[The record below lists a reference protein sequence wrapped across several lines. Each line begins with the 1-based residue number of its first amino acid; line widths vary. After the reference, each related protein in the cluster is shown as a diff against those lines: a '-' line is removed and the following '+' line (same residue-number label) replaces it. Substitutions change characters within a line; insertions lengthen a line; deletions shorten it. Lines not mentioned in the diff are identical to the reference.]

1 MEHLKRAEP
10 KEMSAGF
17 SEFCC
22 DNVVQL
28 PPPFHGDPLKEGVT
42 PKAWGELQSFNKKSF
57 TLIAWF
63 FITFFSS
70 LAHAQKTGE
79 LPILPTPNGAI
90 LRWYL
95 PNQTFPSGKTFR
107 LERTN
112 PDGSSTNIAIASPM
126 AREEVEKQKLVDVKL
141 FDYLEKLYATPP
153 ANDNEKF
160 QRGIFDLKAL
170 ADPKLS
176 RALGVIYTDSGL
188 QAGKKYSYK
197 VFFGASQLGSSSL
210 VTGQSPAVPVVG
222 RITPSLAPTRISLS
236 WATPANADIVA
247 YRVFKAEGSGAFVPV
262 QLEPY
267 FPNGNTPNF
276 VDDNFDPTK
285 TYRYAVSSIDLF
297 GREGKQSAAVAVDA
311 RDAAPLEPPRL
322 LDVARLDDRLE
333 LRFTPVQDKRVTE
346 IVVFR
351 GSNIDKLLPYTKI
364 PASSRSFVD
373 KNVVG
378 GTSYAYALAVQAKQT
393 LSGRSSPKVAKA
405 INTTPPKTP
414 SGVKVAAD
422 TKTIRLTW
430 AKNPEKDLSGYLVYR
445 LSSKTAPLSQA
456 ALLTGK
462 PISQTSFTDTQPEGL
477 NQQFFYRV
485 VALNTSGVRSA
496 SSDVV
501 GASLSDK
508 SPPVAPVLLNVSALE
523 NSVGLT
529 FNNTDPDTVQLL
541 VFRVSPQG
549 RLQLVKKL
557 PANATGFIDTT
568 MIPNLPYVYTV
579 FAVDKNGNRS
589 KPSNSMVG
597 MAVLREAPPPP
608 TNIKLSFKNG
618 KATLTWTRAKPRTYV
633 VVYRLRGTE
642 WIQISEVLEAGTF
655 TFNAQKGEKYA
666 LRAIDLAGNLSD
678 YTAPLEVK

>member
-1 MEHLKRAEP
+1 M
-10 KEMSAGF
+10 KEAKHERQKAKGRVGF
-17 SEFCC
+17 GLMTVL
-22 DNVVQL
+22 VV
-28 PPPFHGDPLKEGVT
+28 
-42 PKAWGELQSFNKKSF
+42 
-57 TLIAWF
+57 
-63 FITFFSS
+63 FSS

-79 LPILPTPNGAI
+79 LPILPTPNGAV

-95 PNQTFPSGKTFR
+95 PNQTFPSGKAFR

-112 PDGSSTNIAIASPM
+112 PDGSRTNIAVQSPM
-126 AREEVEKQKLVDVKL
+126 PRAEVERQKLVDTKL
-141 FDYLEKLYATPP
+141 FDYLEQLYSTPP
-153 ANDNEKF
+153 TNDNEKF

-188 QAGKKYSYK
+188 QTGKKYSYK
-197 VFFGASQLGSSSL
+197 VFVGTAQLGASSV

-236 WATPANADIVA
+236 WATPANADVVA
-247 YRVFKAEGSGAFVPV
+247 YRVLKAEGSGAFVPV

-267 FPNGNTPNF
+267 FPNGNTPSF
-276 VDDNFDPTK
+276 VDDNFDPSK
-285 TYRYAVSSIDLF
+285 TYRYAVSSIDIF
-297 GREGKQSAAVAVDA
+297 GREGKQSLAIAVDA
-311 RDAAPLEPPRL
+311 RDAAPLTPPRL
-322 LDVARLDDRLE
+322 LDIARLDDRLE
-333 LRFTPVQDKRVTE
+333 LRFTPVEDKRVTE

-351 GSNIDKLLPYTKI
+351 GSNVDKLLPYTKI
-364 PASSRSFVD
+364 PANSRSFVD

-378 GTSYAYALAVQAKQT
+378 GTSYAYALAVQAKQA

-414 SGVKVAAD
+414 SGLKTVTD

-430 AKNPEKDLSGYLVYR
+430 AKNPEKDLLGYLVYR
-445 LSSKTAPLSQA
+445 SSSKTAALSEA

-462 PISQTSFTDTQPEGL
+462 PISQNSFTDTQPEGL
-477 NQQFFYRV
+477 NQQFFYRI
-485 VALNTSGVRSA
+485 VAQNTSGVRSVA
-496 SSDVV
+496 SGVI
-501 GASLSDK
+501 GATLTDK
-508 SPPVAPVLLNVSALE
+508 TPPVAPVLLNVSALE

-529 FNNTDPDTVQLL
+529 FNSTDPETVQLL

-597 MAVLREAPPPP
+597 TAVLREAPPTP
-608 TNIKLSFKNG
+608 TNIKLVFKNG
-618 KATLTWTRAKPRTYV
+618 KATLTWTRAKARTYV
-633 VVYRLRGTE
+633 VVYRQRGSE
-642 WIQISEVLEAGTF
+642 WIQVSEVLDATTHTF
-655 TFNAQKGEKYA
+655 SAQKGEKYA
-666 LRAIDLAGNLSD
+666 LRAIDLAGNLSQ
-678 YTAPLEVK
+678 YTAPIEIK